1 MAVPLKRRDL
11 VAGKANPIYVFKA
24 TLPLAGKKRKLK
36 KKNEI
41 NPFSFFFFFLSPR
54 SKTLITFRGPV
65 LRVTKNMVFATLKQA
80 CSQECLGAQDA
91 FKDSMIH

>member
-24 TLPLAGKKRKLK
+24 TLPLAGKK
-36 KKNEI
+36 NEKR
-41 NPFSFFFFFLSPR
+41 NKSFFLFSPAQQDAHHLQR
-54 SKTLITFRGPV
+54 PV